1 MIKLK
6 VIQQAGLIDSVLRVM
21 GSGFRPKSKVTF
33 TVTSKDAFG
42 QVWQSVSTFR
52 ANALGQVDLAK
63 HAPISADYHRADS
76 MGFIWSMKPDRHAE
90 SYSMYLP
97 PNADSVDIR
106 LVVKA
111 GREDLSELFIKRGIR
126 APGVTISD
134 VDGADL
140 CGKLFVP
147 ENKGPHPAILLC
159 SGSEGGIA
167 SQLPMASLLASHG
180 YLVFVMAYFNYGAL
194 SKTLYEVPLTR
205 FLSGVKYLRGLTEVD
220 SAYIAAMAP
229 SKGAEGLLA
238 AASLMPDMKLRA
250 LIAISP
256 SSVVWQGISKGKPKP
271 KSSWSYQGNPLAYVR
286 MSGLKIMPQFILS
299 ESLRQL
305 GLSKLFSRFVR
316 TTLSPAY
323 SAVKKAS
330 KKVEAATIPVENIDA
345 PLLFI
350 AGGKDKIWH
359 SDFMCQT
366 MLNRRKT
373 SRHADKD
380 EVYIYPNAGH
390 QFRIPNL
397 PTTVPWLA
405 PKAAKMIL
413 NFGGKPAANA
423 EAQLDAWEKML
434 EFLDK
439 HLRDA

>member
-6 VIQQAGLIDSVLRVM
+6 VIQQVGLIDSALRIM
-21 GSGFRPKSKVTF
+21 GSGFRPKSKVIF
-33 TVTSKDAFG
+33 TAKSKDAFG
-42 QVWQSVSTFR
+42 QIWQSVSTFR
-52 ANALGQVDLAK
+52 ANALGQVDLSK
-63 HAPISADYHRADS
+63 HAPISAGYRRADS

-90 SYSMYLP
+90 SFSMYLP
-97 PNADSVDIR
+97 PNADAVDIS
-106 LVVKA
+106 LVVKT
-111 GREDLSELFIKRGIR
+111 GREDPSELLIQRCIR

-134 VDGADL
+134 VDEAAV
-140 CGKLFVP
+140 CGKLFIP

-159 SGSEGGIA
+159 GGSEGGIA
-167 SQLPMASLLASHG
+167 SQLPKASLLASHG

-205 FLSGVKYLRGLTEVD
+205 FLSGIKYLRGLPEVD

-229 SKGAEGLLA
+229 SKGSEGLLA
-238 AASLMPDMKLRA
+238 AASLIPDMKLRA

-256 SSVVWQGISKGKPKP
+256 SSVVWQGFGKGKPKP
-271 KSSWSYQGNPLAYVR
+271 KSSWSHQDSALAYLP
-286 MSGLKIMPQFILS
+286 MSGVKIMPQFILS
-299 ESLRQL
+299 GMLRQL
-305 GLSKLFSRFVR
+305 GLSKLLPRFVR

-350 AGGKDKIWH
+350 AGGKDKIWY

-380 EVYIYPNAGH
+380 EVYIYPDAGH

-423 EAQLDAWEKML
+423 EAQLDAWKKML
-434 EFLDK
+434 RFLDK
-439 HLRDA
+439 HLRHS